1 MKKKKCCVNLVESRG
16 LLITIYYWNDNNYAS
31 EAREMGNKEIID
43 INEFAR
49 LDLRIGRIANA
60 ERIEGSKKLIRLE
73 VDIGNEQRQVVA
85 GIAEEYNPESLI
97 GELVPVLVNL
107 KPAKLMGV
115 ESQGMILAVDVNGK
129 PILLHP
135 DKEVPAGSGIR

>member
-1 MKKKKCCVNLVESRG
+1 
-16 LLITIYYWNDNNYAS
+16 
-31 EAREMGNKEIID
+31 MGNKGIID
-43 INEFAR
+43 ITEFAR

-85 GIAEEYNPESLI
+85 GIAEQYRPESLI
-97 GELVPVLVNL
+97 GGLVPVLVNL
-107 KPAKLMGV
+107 KPATLMGV
-115 ESQGMILAVDVNGK
+115 ESQGMILAVEVKGK

-135 DKEVPAGSGIR
+135 DKEVPAGSKVR

>member
-1 MKKKKCCVNLVESRG
+1 
-16 LLITIYYWNDNNYAS
+16 
-31 EAREMGNKEIID
+31 MGNKEIID

-49 LDLRIGRIANA
+49 LDLRVGRIANA
-60 ERIEGSKKLIRLE
+60 ERIEGSKKLIKLE

-85 GIAEEYNPESLI
+85 GIAEEYRPESLI

-107 KPAKLMGV
+107 KPAKLRGV

-135 DKEVPAGSGIR
+135 DKEVPAGSRIR

>member
-1 MKKKKCCVNLVESRG
+1 
-16 LLITIYYWNDNNYAS
+16 
-31 EAREMGNKEIID
+31 MGNKEIID
-43 INEFAR
+43 LNEFAR

-60 ERIEGSKKLIRLE
+60 EKIEGSKKLIRLE
-73 VDIGNEQRQVVA
+73 VDIGDEQRQVVA

-97 GELVPVLVNL
+97 GRLVPVLVNL

-129 PILLHP
+129 PVLLHP
-135 DKEVPAGSGIR
+135 DTEVPAGSKVR

>member
-1 MKKKKCCVNLVESRG
+1 
-16 LLITIYYWNDNNYAS
+16 
-31 EAREMGNKEIID
+31 MGNKEIID
-43 INEFAR
+43 LNEFAK
-49 LDLRIGRIANA
+49 LDLRIGRITNA

-97 GELVPVLVNL
+97 GELIPVLVNL

-115 ESQGMILAVDVNGK
+115 ESRGMILAVDVNGK

-135 DKEVPAGSGIR
+135 DKEVPAGSRIH

>member
-1 MKKKKCCVNLVESRG
+1 
-16 LLITIYYWNDNNYAS
+16 
-31 EAREMGNKEIID
+31 MGNKDIID
-43 INEFAR
+43 LNEFAK
-49 LDLRIGRIANA
+49 LDLRIGKIENA

-73 VDIGNEQRQVVA
+73 VDIGNEKRQIVA
-85 GIAEEYNPESLI
+85 GIAEEYNPEGLI
-97 GELVPVLVNL
+97 GTRVPILANL

>member
-1 MKKKKCCVNLVESRG
+1 
-16 LLITIYYWNDNNYAS
+16 
-31 EAREMGNKEIID
+31 MGNKEIID

-73 VDIGNEQRQVVA
+73 VDIGDEQRQVVA
-85 GIAEEYNPESLI
+85 GIAEEYRPENLI

-107 KPAKLMGV
+107 KPAKLM

-135 DKEVPAGSGIR
+135 DTKVPAGSKVR

>member
-1 MKKKKCCVNLVESRG
+1 
-16 LLITIYYWNDNNYAS
+16 
-31 EAREMGNKEIID
+31 MGNKEIID
-43 INEFAR
+43 LNEFAK

-73 VDIGNEQRQVVA
+73 VDIGNEMRQVVA

-97 GELVPVLVNL
+97 GRLVPVLVNM